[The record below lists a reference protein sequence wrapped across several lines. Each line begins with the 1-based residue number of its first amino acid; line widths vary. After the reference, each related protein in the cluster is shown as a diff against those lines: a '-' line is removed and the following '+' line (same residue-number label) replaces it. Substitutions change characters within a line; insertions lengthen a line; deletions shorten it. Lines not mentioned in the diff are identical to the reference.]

1 MPLVTQI
8 RVRQPADKDLVGD
21 RLTVSG
27 LGAGFEG
34 TIGLRLLGRRGA
46 VLGTGTAQSAAGG
59 IGIGEFSTT
68 LRVDRS
74 PAAGSPVTLQVFGD
88 NPGLPDE
95 GPDPGFDLREVE
107 LIYFPRLRGFLL
119 YRVERGDTLTG
130 IVRKTRDFGRTT
142 VAKIVAANPRISDPD
157 LIQVGWRLRIPL
169 QD

>member
-21 RLTVSG
+21 RFTVSG
-27 LGAGFEG
+27 IGAGFEG

-68 LRVDRS
+68 LRVDRA
-74 PAAGSPVTLQVFGD
+74 PKAGSPVTLQVFGD
-88 NPGLPDE
+88 NPGLPGE
-95 GPDPGFDLREVE
+95 GPDPGFDLREVG

-142 VAKIVAANPRISDPD
+142 VAKIVAANPRITDPD

>member
-1 MPLVTQI
+1 MPLVTQV
-8 RVRQPADKDLVGD
+8 RVRQPANRDLVGD
-21 RLTVSG
+21 RFTVSG
-27 LGAGFEG
+27 IGAGFEG

-59 IGIGEFSTT
+59 VGIGEFSTM
-68 LRVDRS
+68 LRVDRAPS
-74 PAAGSPVTLQVFGD
+74 AGSRVTLQVFGD

-130 IVRKTRDFGRTT
+130 IVRKTRDLGRTT
-142 VAKIVAANPRISDPD
+142 VAKIVAANPRITDPD